1 MPGVSRKSPKIH
13 HQYRPNR
20 PLPDRAA
27 VILRGAQW
35 ELLCVH
41 NCAEWLRAPPAQ
53 LGGRPTSQPTTQA
66 VAQACARRERE
77 ESVAALP
84 L

>member
-1 MPGVSRKSPKIH
+1 MPGVSPGGATRGS
-13 HQYRPNR
+13 Y
-20 PLPDRAA
+20 LPRAE
-27 VILRGAQW
+27 V
-35 ELLCVH
+35 LCDTESCVVGIVVH
-41 NCAEWLRAPPAQ
+41 ITVQNGYAYRAPPAQ
-53 LGGRPTSQPTTQA
+53 LGGRPASQPTVQA